1 MNTNKDINLVNKS
14 PVVETGRDTLFSVD
28 DLALSVAK
36 LITNGEYL
44 KEHQTTQKNKDVL
57 LKALIPLN
65 DLQKSFWS
73 SMQKMNDQ
81 SKALEDSTKKSTG
94 KARDAAQKLNDALIR
109 IEKTVNIPALEKRVE
124 LLERAADAMER
135 LNALQQ
141 TGKLDKILEAI
152 K

>member
-1 MNTNKDINLVNKS
+1 MDINLENMNA
-14 PVVETGRDTLFSVD
+14 VVETGRDALFSVD
-28 DLALSVAK
+28 DLALKVAK
-36 LITNGEYL
+36 LITSGEYL
-44 KEHQTTQKNKDVL
+44 KEHQTTQKNKDAL
-57 LKALIPLN
+57 LKALIPLD
-65 DLQKSFWS
+65 DLQKTFWS

-81 SKALEDSTKKSTG
+81 SKALEDSTKKATG

>member
-1 MNTNKDINLVNKS
+1 MDINLENMNA
-14 PVVETGRDTLFSVD
+14 VVETGRDALFSVD
-28 DLALSVAK
+28 DLALKAAK
-36 LITNGEYL
+36 LITSGEYL
-44 KEHQTTQKNKDVL
+44 KEHQTTQKNKDAL
-57 LKALIPLN
+57 LKALIPLD
-65 DLQKSFWS
+65 DLQKTFWS

-81 SKALEDSTKKSTG
+81 SKALEDSTKKATG

-109 IEKTVNIPALEKRVE
+109 IEKTVNIPALEKRVD

>member
-1 MNTNKDINLVNKS
+1 MENINLENKS
-14 PVVETGRDTLFSVD
+14 PVIETGRDALFSVD
-28 DLALSVAK
+28 DLALNVAK
-36 LITNGEYL
+36 LITSGEYL
-44 KEHQTTQKNKDVL
+44 KEHPTTQKNKDAL

-65 DLQKSFWS
+65 DLQKAFLS
-73 SMQKMNDQ
+73 SMQKMIDQ
-81 SKALEDSTKKSTG
+81 SKALEDSTKKATG
-94 KARDAAQKLNDALIR
+94 KAKDAAQKLNDGLLR
-109 IEKTVNIPALEKRVE
+109 IEKTVNIAALEKRVE

>member
-1 MNTNKDINLVNKS
+1 MENINFENMNAI
-14 PVVETGRDTLFSVD
+14 VETGRDALFSVD
-28 DLALSVAK
+28 DLALNVAK
-36 LITNGEYL
+36 LIISGEYL

-57 LKALIPLN
+57 LKSLIPLD

-73 SMQKMNDQ
+73 YMQKMNDQ
-81 SKALEDSTKKSTG
+81 SKALEDSTKKATG
-94 KARDAAQKLNDALIR
+94 KARDSAQKLSDALIR
-109 IEKTVNIPALEKRVE
+109 LDKLINTPTLEKKVE

-141 TGKLDKILEAI
+141 TGKLNKILEAI

>member
-1 MNTNKDINLVNKS
+1 MNAVI
-14 PVVETGRDTLFSVD
+14 ETGRDALFSVD
-28 DLALSVAK
+28 DLALNVAK
-36 LITNGEYL
+36 LIISGEYL

-57 LKALIPLN
+57 LKALIPLD

-73 SMQKMNDQ
+73 FMQKMNDQ
-81 SKALEDSTKKSTG
+81 SKALEDSTKKATG

-109 IEKTVNIPALEKRVE
+109 IEQTVNIPALEKRVE

>member
-1 MNTNKDINLVNKS
+1 MENINFEDMNA
-14 PVVETGRDTLFSVD
+14 VVQTGRDVLFSAD
-28 DLALSVAK
+28 DLALKVAK
-36 LITNGEYL
+36 LITSGEYL
-44 KEHQTTQKNKDVL
+44 KEHQTTHKNKDAL
-57 LKALIPLN
+57 LKALIPLD

-81 SKALEDSTKKSTG
+81 SKALEDSTKKATG
-94 KARDAAQKLNDALIR
+94 KAKDSAQKLNDALIR

-141 TGKLDKILEAI
+141 TGKLNKIMEAI

>member
-1 MNTNKDINLVNKS
+1 MDINLENMNA
-14 PVVETGRDTLFSVD
+14 VVETGRDTLFSVD
-28 DLALSVAK
+28 DLALKVAK
-36 LITNGEYL
+36 LITSGEYL
-44 KEHQTTQKNKDVL
+44 KEHQTTQKNKDAL
-57 LKALIPLN
+57 LKALIPLD

-81 SKALEDSTKKSTG
+81 SKALEDSTKKTTG

>member
-1 MNTNKDINLVNKS
+1 MESINLENKNM
-14 PVVETGRDTLFSVD
+14 VTHTGRDKEFDTD
-28 DLALSVAK
+28 KLALHVAK
-36 LITNGEYL
+36 VLNCGEYL
-44 KEHQTTQKNKDVL
+44 NEDIAVIETKKQL
-57 LKALIPLN
+57 LKALVTLEE
-65 DLQKSFWS
+65 LQNSFWA
-73 SMQKMNDQ
+73 SMHKMISQ
-81 SKALEDSTKKSTG
+81 AKELEDSTKKATG
-94 KARDAAQKLNDALIR
+94 KAKDAAQKLNDGLLR

>member
-36 LITNGEYL
+36 LITSGEYL
-44 KEHQTTQKNKDVL
+44 KDHQTTQKSKDAL
-57 LKALIPLN
+57 LKALISLD
-65 DLQKSFWS
+65 DLQKAFWS

-81 SKALEDSTKKSTG
+81 SKALEDSTKKATG
-94 KARDAAQKLNDALIR
+94 KVKDSAQKLNDGLLR

>member
-1 MNTNKDINLVNKS
+1 MNTNKDIDLVNKS
-14 PVVETGRDTLFSVD
+14 PVIETGRDTLFSVD

-141 TGKLDKILEAI
+141 TGKLDKILNAI

>member
-1 MNTNKDINLVNKS
+1 MENINLENKS
-14 PVVETGRDTLFSVD
+14 PVIETGRDALFSVD
-28 DLALSVAK
+28 DLALNVAK
-36 LITNGEYL
+36 LITSGDYL
-44 KEHQTTQKNKDVL
+44 KEHQTTQRNKDSL
-57 LKALIPLN
+57 LKSLIPLN
-65 DLQKSFWS
+65 DLQKAFWIA
-73 SMQKMNDQ
+73 MDRMNNQ
-81 SKALEDSTKKSTG
+81 AKELEDSTKKATG
-94 KARDAAQKLNDALIR
+94 KAKDAAQKLNDGLLR

>member
-1 MNTNKDINLVNKS
+1 MDINLENMNA
-14 PVVETGRDTLFSVD
+14 VVETGRDALFSVD
-28 DLALSVAK
+28 DLALKVAK
-36 LITNGEYL
+36 LIASGEYL
-44 KEHQTTQKNKDVL
+44 KEHQTTQKNKDAL
-57 LKALIPLN
+57 LRALIPLD
-65 DLQKSFWS
+65 DLQKTFWS

-81 SKALEDSTKKSTG
+81 SKALEDSTKKATG

-141 TGKLDKILEAI
+141 AGKLDKILEAI

>member
-1 MNTNKDINLVNKS
+1 MENINFENMNV
-14 PVVETGRDTLFSVD
+14 VVETGRDPLLNTEA
-28 DLALSVAK
+28 LALQIAK
-36 LITNGEYL
+36 LITSGEHM
-44 KEHQTTQKNKDVL
+44 KEHKGVLNSKDIL
-57 LKALIPLN
+57 LKALIPMSE
-65 DLQKSFWS
+65 LQKAFYS

-81 SKALEDSTKKSTG
+81 SKALEDSTKKATG

>member
-1 MNTNKDINLVNKS
+1 MDINLENMNA
-14 PVVETGRDTLFSVD
+14 VVETGRDALFSVD
-28 DLALSVAK
+28 DLALNVAK
-36 LITNGEYL
+36 LITSGEYL
-44 KEHQTTQKNKDVL
+44 KEHQTTQKNKDAL
-57 LKALIPLN
+57 LKALIPLD

-81 SKALEDSTKKSTG
+81 SKALEDSTKKATG

>member
-1 MNTNKDINLVNKS
+1 MNTNKDIDLENKS
-14 PVVETGRDTLFSVD
+14 PVIETGRDALFSVD
-28 DLALSVAK
+28 DLAISVAK

-141 TGKLDKILEAI
+141 TGKLDKILNAI

>member
-1 MNTNKDINLVNKS
+1 MENINFENMNA
-14 PVVETGRDTLFSVD
+14 VVETGRDALFSVD
-28 DLALSVAK
+28 DLALNVAK
-36 LITNGEYL
+36 LITSGEYL

-57 LKALIPLN
+57 LKSLIPLD

-73 SMQKMNDQ
+73 YMQKMNDQ
-81 SKALEDSTKKSTG
+81 SKALEDSTKKATG
-94 KARDAAQKLNDALIR
+94 KARDSAQKLNDALIKLDKL
-109 IEKTVNIPALEKRVE
+109 INTPTLEKKVE

-141 TGKLDKILEAI
+141 TGKLNKILEAI

>member
-1 MNTNKDINLVNKS
+1 MSENINFENMNA
-14 PVVETGRDTLFSVD
+14 VVETGRDTLFSVD
-28 DLALSVAK
+28 DLALNVAK
-36 LITNGEYL
+36 LITSGEYL
-44 KEHQTTQKNKDVL
+44 KEHQTTQKNKDAL
-57 LKALIPLN
+57 LKALIPLD

-81 SKALEDSTKKSTG
+81 SKALEDSTKKATG
-94 KARDAAQKLNDALIR
+94 KARDAAQKLNDGLLR

>member
-1 MNTNKDINLVNKS
+1 MSENINFENMNA
-14 PVVETGRDTLFSVD
+14 VVETGRDTLFSVD
-28 DLALSVAK
+28 DLALNVAK
-36 LITNGEYL
+36 LITSGEYL
-44 KEHQTTQKNKDVL
+44 KEHQTTQKNKDAL
-57 LKALIPLN
+57 LKALIPLD

-81 SKALEDSTKKSTG
+81 SKALEDSTKKATG

>member
-1 MNTNKDINLVNKS
+1 MDINLENMNA
-14 PVVETGRDTLFSVD
+14 VVETGRDALFSVD
-28 DLALSVAK
+28 DLALKVAK
-36 LITNGEYL
+36 LITSGEYL

-57 LKALIPLN
+57 LKSLIPLD

-73 SMQKMNDQ
+73 YMQKMNDQ
-81 SKALEDSTKKSTG
+81 SKALEDSTKKATG
-94 KARDAAQKLNDALIR
+94 KARDSAQKLNDALIKLDKL
-109 IEKTVNIPALEKRVE
+109 INTPTLEKKVE

-141 TGKLDKILEAI
+141 TGKLNKILEAI

>member
-141 TGKLDKILEAI
+141 TGKLDKILNAI

>member
-1 MNTNKDINLVNKS
+1 MENINFENMNA
-14 PVVETGRDTLFSVD
+14 VVETGRDPLFNVD
-28 DLALSVAK
+28 ALALQIAK
-36 LITNGEYL
+36 LIASGDHM
-44 KEHQTTQKNKDVL
+44 KEHQGVIENKSLL

-65 DLQKSFWS
+65 ELQQAFYASLS
-73 SMQKMNDQ
+73 KMNDQ

>member
-1 MNTNKDINLVNKS
+1 MDINLENMNV
-14 PVVETGRDTLFSVD
+14 VVETGRDALFSVD
-28 DLALSVAK
+28 DLALNVAK
-36 LITNGEYL
+36 LITSGEYL
-44 KEHQTTQKNKDVL
+44 KEHQTTQKNKDAL
-57 LKALIPLN
+57 LKALIPLD

-81 SKALEDSTKKSTG
+81 SKALEDSTKKATG

>member
-1 MNTNKDINLVNKS
+1 MNTNKDINLVNKG

-94 KARDAAQKLNDALIR
+94 KARDAAQKLNDGLLR

-141 TGKLDKILEAI
+141 TGKLDKILNAI

>member
-1 MNTNKDINLVNKS
+1 MDINLENMNA
-14 PVVETGRDTLFSVD
+14 VVETGRDALFNVD
-28 DLALSVAK
+28 DLALKVAK
-36 LITNGEYL
+36 LITSGEYL
-44 KEHQTTQKNKDVL
+44 KEHQTTQKNKDAL
-57 LKALIPLN
+57 LKALIPLD

>member
-1 MNTNKDINLVNKS
+1 MNTNKDINLVNKG

-44 KEHQTTQKNKDVL
+44 KEHQTTLKNKDVL

-141 TGKLDKILEAI
+141 TGKLDKILNAN